1 MPGSNKPFCH
11 AMGTPVAATL
21 GQQGCLQRG
30 GWVSL
35 RAETQPL
42 AGHMVQNHS
51 QPQLRGCSG
60 LQHPHGTF
68 GARWAR
74 PPLDVTACPRAPLA
88 AALRSPLP
96 AAAEPPH
103 PCSSHGQVRTLA
115 RPSARWQPAP
125 AGSLSAIKPEWVF
138 PPSPPSS
145 SSSFWGYCF

>member
-21 GQQGCLQRG
+21 GQQGGLATR
-30 GWVSL
+30 WVSL

-60 LQHPHGTF
+60 LQHLHGTF

-96 AAAEPPH
+96 AA
-103 PCSSHGQVRTLA
+103 
-115 RPSARWQPAP
+115 
-125 AGSLSAIKPEWVF
+125 
-138 PPSPPSS
+138 
-145 SSSFWGYCF
+145 